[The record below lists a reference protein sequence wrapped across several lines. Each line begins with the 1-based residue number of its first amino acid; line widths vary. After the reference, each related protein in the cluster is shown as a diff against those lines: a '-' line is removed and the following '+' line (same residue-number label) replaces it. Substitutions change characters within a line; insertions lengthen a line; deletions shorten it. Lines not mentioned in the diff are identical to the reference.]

1 MLVDCEAGDAIPA
14 TLEGVDGVISL
25 GGPMSLFAPADLD
38 WLGPELDLIR
48 RAIADD
54 VPFYGVCLAA
64 QLLALAFGGRVH
76 PGGVPEVGPAPV
88 RLLAAAAGDPVFGGL
103 GETIPAFHWHADTFE
118 LPATATLLASSEQY
132 PHQVIRI
139 GATAYGVQFHAE
151 SSLATVRGMTEI
163 ATTAA
168 QLEQALGPGA
178 AGRVLAAAERDLPVS
193 ARRRPPADGRV
204 ARPVRGPR
212 RRAAGRRR
220 GLTAPRAPH
229 LRHEVVIP
237 NSPARGSVPIHH
249 AMARALPPWPGSPG
263 PAGLPGPGRTG
274 LLAFLPRGST
284 LPDEVWERRHRI
296 MLLVVALQLAALGTA
311 GVVVGVAP
319 LHLAYLLG
327 PILLCGLAASERT
340 ASRRWR
346 GSMLSF
352 AALYCSAALVDLT
365 HGTTEAH
372 FHFFVMVAMLSIYE
386 EWVPYLLAAGF
397 VVIHHGLVGMIAPG
411 TVYDHGSAAL
421 TPWTWA
427 LIHAGFIVAL
437 CVVNVA
443 SWRLNEEA
451 RDGMADALEHTRRSE
466 EEFRGA
472 FDDAPIGVAFV
483 DLAGHFRRV
492 NRSLCSLTG
501 FAEAD
506 FATLPL
512 HDAPDGTP
520 GLFVDRHP
528 GDAVAFEG
536 PFRRADGTTGWGLA
550 RRSTI
555 HDAAGI
561 PSHAILQLL
570 DLSARKRAEQ
580 ELAHAATHDPLT
592 GLPNRKHFERA
603 ATEALE
609 RLGDGESVALLFID
623 IDDFKLINDSL
634 GHGAGDRLLLVD
646 RRAAAGTRSRAGR
659 AGPVRRRR
667 VHHPARQ
674 RRRARGDRDGRRGA
688 RGAARAGRSRRRASG
703 SSRPASASRSSD
715 RSPSSAGAL
724 IRDADAAMY
733 QAKATGK
740 DRLRA
745 VRRRAARAAVRR
757 GWSSRAGSGRRSATA
772 SSSCTTSPSLD
783 LATGRTVIGVEALL
797 RWRRPATAAWSSRAS
812 SSRSPRRPA

>member
-1 MLVDCEAGDAIPA
+1 
-14 TLEGVDGVISL
+14 
-25 GGPMSLFAPADLD
+25 
-38 WLGPELDLIR
+38 
-48 RAIADD
+48 
-54 VPFYGVCLAA
+54 
-64 QLLALAFGGRVH
+64 
-76 PGGVPEVGPAPV
+76 
-88 RLLAAAAGDPVFGGL
+88 
-103 GETIPAFHWHADTFE
+103 
-118 LPATATLLASSEQY
+118 
-132 PHQVIRI
+132 
-139 GATAYGVQFHAE
+139 
-151 SSLATVRGMTEI
+151 
-163 ATTAA
+163 
-168 QLEQALGPGA
+168 
-178 AGRVLAAAERDLPVS
+178 
-193 ARRRPPADGRV
+193 
-204 ARPVRGPR
+204 
-212 RRAAGRRR
+212 
-220 GLTAPRAPH
+220 
-229 LRHEVVIP
+229 
-237 NSPARGSVPIHH
+237 
-249 AMARALPPWPGSPG
+249 MARALPPWPGSPG

-592 GLPNRKHFERA
+592 GLPNRKHFRARRHRGPRA
-603 ATEALE
+603 ARRRRVGGAALHRHR
-609 RLGDGESVALLFID
+609 RLQADQ
-623 IDDFKLINDSL
+623 
-634 GHGAGDRLLLVD
+634 RLARPRRRRPPAARD

-667 VHHPARQ
+667 VHRSCSPAPAR
-674 RRRARGDRDGRRGA
+674 
-688 RGAARAGRSRRRASG
+688 
-703 SSRPASASRSSD
+703 
-715 RSPSSAGAL
+715 
-724 IRDADAAMY
+724 
-733 QAKATGK
+733 
-740 DRLRA
+740 
-745 VRRRAARAAVRR
+745 
-757 GWSSRAGSGRRSATA
+757 
-772 SSSCTTSPSLD
+772 
-783 LATGRTVIGVEALL
+783 
-797 RWRRPATAAWSSRAS
+797 
-812 SSRSPRRPA
+812 PRRP